1 MNIKPPH
8 KVKSSSSL
16 HRFLKTNPQKPA
28 AQDHGREAAE
38 CMSPSRLRLPATLRM
53 SDVHRVLGSVA
64 LSPLETQRPA
74 SLADLA
80 PPVLGPPLL
89 LRRPSAPWLSLPE
102 HPASSRSARGGT
114 ASGLSLSLQLHAGLT
129 LLQGRWFLSPAVQGV
144 RVLPSTPH
152 SKRMKVQ
159 GSGFEHS

>member
-1 MNIKPPH
+1 MHVAEPAPTSGDPTDERRPQGPGLSRAQPP
-8 KVKSSSSL
+8 
-16 HRFLKTNPQKPA
+16 
-28 AQDHGREAAE
+28 
-38 CMSPSRLRLPATLRM
+38 
-53 SDVHRVLGSVA
+53 
-64 LSPLETQRPA
+64 ETQRPA
-74 SLADLA
+74 SLADSA

-129 LLQGRWFLSPAVQGV
+129 LLRGRWFLSPAVQGV